1 MLRKIINYIP
11 GVAAPMLIN
20 FLLTMLYAGYLEP
33 GEYGVLN
40 IYLTTILMVY
50 SVSLNVFQTACLRF
64 YSLNLHKDEAEY
76 VSSYLIANVIT
87 TVLII
92 PFSLIINVFL
102 KFNWWIIVL
111 AVGANGLFQFLCNYY
126 RVINKAKKYNADRML
141 SSLGGLVLLIVFGKI
156 INPLTY
162 VWPLIAVYGSYM
174 LVACFE
180 IISIRK
186 DFHVSAFSWQLI
198 KESLKYGFP
207 LIGVSILGYV
217 VSSSDQYIL
226 LYYLGDAAVGNYSLG
241 YRLVDALTINFL
253 TMILLVM
260 TPELNRQHD
269 KHGATKS
276 QNVLK
281 NMMSAAM
288 WIMLP
293 LSFAIIVYSSD
304 IIHFVFPAYTDAAH
318 IMQLV
323 ILASIFH
330 GISMFTC
337 KGLELVKHPKFVFY
351 GLFVAAIINVAYNFI
366 FIPVYGI
373 DASAHSSILAYV
385 VYNILLVAFTK
396 RYYKI
401 IFDWIHLAKTCI
413 VTAVTVCCAL
423 VMMHFFP
430 ISSIGILI
438 IEGIV
443 CVAIY
448 IGLSFVLKLTDAIIK

>member
-11 GVAAPMLIN
+11 GVAVPMLIN

-33 GEYGVLN
+33 GEYGMLN

-50 SVSLNVFQTACLRF
+50 SVTLNVFQTACLRF
-64 YSLNLHKDEAEY
+64 YSLNIHENEAEY
-76 VSSYLIANVIT
+76 VSSYIIVNIVT
-87 TVLII
+87 TIVII
-92 PFSLIINVFL
+92 PFALIVNLFL

-126 RVINKAKKYNADRML
+126 RVTNKARVYNLDRL
-141 SSLGGLVLLIVFGKI
+141 AASLGSLFLLIVFAKI
-156 INPLTY
+156 IIPLSFT
-162 VWPLIAVYGSYM
+162 WPLIAVYGSYM
-174 LVACFE
+174 AVACFE
-180 IISIRK
+180 IIRLRK
-186 DFHVSAFSWQLI
+186 NVIFRAFSWRLI
-198 KESLKYGFP
+198 KKSLIYGFP

-217 VSSSDQYIL
+217 ISSSDQYIL
-226 LYYLGDAAVGNYSLG
+226 LYFLGDTAVGNYSLG

-269 KHGATKS
+269 RFGPEKS

-288 WIMLP
+288 WIVLP
-293 LSFAIIVYSSD
+293 LSFAIIVYAEY
-304 IIHFVFPAYTDAAH
+304 IIQFIFPAYTGAAH

-330 GISMFTC
+330 GLSMFTC
-337 KGLELVKHPKFVFY
+337 KGLELVKQPKYVFY
-351 GLFVAAIINVAYNFI
+351 GLLIAALINVFYNFA

-385 VYNILLVAFTK
+385 VYNILLVVFTK
-396 RYYKI
+396 KYYTI
-401 IFDWIHLAKTCI
+401 LFDWKCLIKTCL
-413 VTAVTVCCAL
+413 VTAVTAICAAVLMKLIPINSL
-423 VMMHFFP
+423 V
-430 ISSIGILI
+430 ILI
-438 IEGIV
+438 IEGSI
-443 CVAIY
+443 CVAVY
-448 IGLSFVLKLTDAIIK
+448 MVLSFRFKLTDVILK